1 MNNVILIG
9 MPGSGKSTIGV
20 LLAKIMGYEFIDSDL
35 LIQKRAGKRLFEIID
50 EYGIEYFLNL
60 ESDVNSSIDTERTVI
75 ATGGSA
81 IYSDEAM
88 NHLKK
93 IGKIVYIDV
102 PLDEIK
108 KRIGD
113 FSTRGIIMKNGNSLN
128 ELYAERSVLYK
139 KYADITV
146 RCVGLTPEECVEK
159 IVNSLKWKEGLTFL
173 IG

>member
-1 MNNVILIG
+1 

-60 ESDVNSSIDTERTVI
+60 ESDVNCSIDTERTVI
-75 ATGGSA
+75 ATGGCA

-139 KYADITV
+139 KYADITIPSNDSDLSKNAI
-146 RCVGLTPEECVEK
+146 RISEILKESG
-159 IVNSLKWKEGLTFL
+159 IVC
-173 IG
+173 

>member
-1 MNNVILIG
+1 

-139 KYADITV
+139 KYADITIPSNDSDLSKNAI
-146 RCVGLTPEECVEK
+146 RISEILKESG
-159 IVNSLKWKEGLTFL
+159 IVC
-173 IG
+173 

>member
-1 MNNVILIG
+1 

-60 ESDVNSSIDTERTVI
+60 ESDVNCSIDTERTVI

-139 KYADITV
+139 KYADITIPSNDSDLSKNAI
-146 RCVGLTPEECVEK
+146 RISEILKESG
-159 IVNSLKWKEGLTFL
+159 IVC
-173 IG
+173 

>member
-139 KYADITV
+139 KYADITIPSNDSDLSKNAI
-146 RCVGLTPEECVEK
+146 RISEILKESG
-159 IVNSLKWKEGLTFL
+159 IVC
-173 IG
+173 